1 MRVVIDR
8 IENDRAVVELP
19 DGQMMQ
25 LPAALFPHAAEGD
38 VYTIE
43 KDPSETDERRRRIE
57 NKMSKLFWDERGE
70 VSH

>member
-19 DGQMMQ
+19 DGQTMQ
-25 LPAALFPHAAEGD
+25 LPAVLFPHAAEGD

-43 KDPSETDERRRRIE
+43 KDPSETEERRRRIE
-57 NKMSKLFWDERGE
+57 NKMESLFLD
-70 VSH
+70 

>member
-25 LPAALFPHAAEGD
+25 LPAALFLHAAEGD

-43 KDPSETDERRRRIE
+43 KDPSETEERRRRIE
-57 NKMSKLFWDERGE
+57 NKMQNLFVD
-70 VSH
+70 

>member
-19 DGQMMQ
+19 DGQTMQ

-43 KDPSETDERRRRIE
+43 KDPSETEERRRRIE
-57 NKMSKLFWDERGE
+57 NKMESLFLD
-70 VSH
+70 